1 MKLLKQIEKR
11 LAEIDELT
19 RPTLEAEIW
28 TPIPDSSQ
36 ESAFFCDVMREHK
49 RSLILCKH
57 FADPVRGGQDRIAF
71 LCITSVFSLNND

>member
-28 TPIPDSSQ
+28 TLIPDSSQ
-36 ESAFFCDVMREHK
+36 ESAFF
-49 RSLILCKH
+49 L
-57 FADPVRGGQDRIAF
+57 
-71 LCITSVFSLNND
+71 

>member
-36 ESAFFCDVMREHK
+36 ESAFF
-49 RSLILCKH
+49 L
-57 FADPVRGGQDRIAF
+57 
-71 LCITSVFSLNND
+71 

>member
-28 TPIPDSSQ
+28 TLIPDSSQ
-36 ESAFFCDVMREHK
+36 ESAFFFVMLCENINDRLF
-49 RSLILCKH
+49 SVNTLLILFVVDKIGQH
-57 FADPVRGGQDRIAF
+57 FFV
-71 LCITSVFSLNND
+71 